1 MNDIDS
7 TKEKILKSF
16 QVNKKIMDLTNATC
30 VFMHCLPA
38 NKGAEVTEDVL
49 NSDKSIVM
57 KQAKNRLIAQKGIMK
72 WLNI

>member
-1 MNDIDS
+1 
-7 TKEKILKSF
+7 
-16 QVNKKIMDLTNATC
+16 MDLTKATC
-30 VFMHCLPA
+30 IFMHCLPA